1 MLTIGA
7 IAFASL
13 LLVFM
18 LSVQLGSYD
27 TMINTSVKIHTGHI
41 QVQAEGYHDSRDVR
55 RVVTMPDAI
64 AEKLTRCEAVSGYS
78 FRANGFSLLSA
89 DNRTCGALVVGI
101 DPVRETAVS
110 RLESLVQKGSF
121 LSPGDTNRAL
131 VGALLAENLN
141 LEIGDEVVVLG
152 QGRDG
157 SIAAT
162 VCAVKGIYRTGQEEF
177 DRASMHIPLGHFQAV
192 YSMRGAV
199 HEAVIVADRL
209 DAVAAIKQSI
219 TERISGVDSRY
230 PLAVLDWKEL
240 LPGLYQSIQ
249 LDLYSGMIMY
259 VILIIIVAFSILN
272 TFLMAVIERKKELG
286 VLMAIGTRP
295 GRLSRILI
303 MESSMIT
310 LIGICAGTVSGSL
323 LTLYFQNVG
332 IVLPGTGELL
342 REFGIPDRIYP
353 KLSAASITVGPA
365 IVLVIT
371 VLTSLYP
378 ACKVWRIN
386 MVKAIAAT
394 PQ

>member
-1 MLTIGA
+1 M
-7 IAFASL
+7 
-13 LLVFM
+13 
-18 LSVQLGSYD
+18 
-27 TMINTSVKIHTGHI
+27 
-41 QVQAEGYHDSRDVR
+41 
-55 RVVTMPDAI
+55 
-64 AEKLTRCEAVSGYS
+64 
-78 FRANGFSLLSA
+78 
-89 DNRTCGALVVGI
+89 
-101 DPVRETAVS
+101 
-110 RLESLVQKGSF
+110 
-121 LSPGDTNRAL
+121 
-131 VGALLAENLN
+131 
-141 LEIGDEVVVLG
+141 
-152 QGRDG
+152 
-157 SIAAT
+157 
-162 VCAVKGIYRTGQEEF
+162 
-177 DRASMHIPLGHFQAV
+177 
-192 YSMRGAV
+192 
-199 HEAVIVADRL
+199 
-209 DAVAAIKQSI
+209 
-219 TERISGVDSRY
+219 
-230 PLAVLDWKEL
+230 DWKEL

-378 ACKVWRIN
+378 ACKVWRIS